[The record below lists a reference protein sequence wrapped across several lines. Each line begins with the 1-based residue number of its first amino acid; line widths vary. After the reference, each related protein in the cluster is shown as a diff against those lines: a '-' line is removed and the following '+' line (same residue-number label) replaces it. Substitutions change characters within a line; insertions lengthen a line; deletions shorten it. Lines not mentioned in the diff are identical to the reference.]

1 MEKFYYFGYASN
13 LDESTLE
20 GRLKHKPQKIGI
32 AVLPHFGF
40 RFSHPNPDG
49 TARAN
54 IVPSENESVYGML
67 YEIKESDRPYF
78 LNSEPG
84 YEFVEKVVFSQK
96 GKILAYTFISSKNE
110 TGIFPAEDYWKLI
123 IKGGK
128 ENGIPNTYLSNILN
142 RVGKSPLLDWDQSS

>member
-20 GRLKHKPQKIGI
+20 GRLKHKPQKIGV
-32 AVLPHFGF
+32 AVLPNFGF

-49 TARAN
+49 SARAN
-54 IVPSENESVYGML
+54 IVPSIHESVYGLL
-67 YEIKESDRPYF
+67 YEIEEADRDYF

-84 YEFVEKVVFSQK
+84 YDFVEKEVYSPK
-96 GKILAYTFISSKNE
+96 GKFRAFTFISPKNE
-110 TGIFPAEDYWKLI
+110 TGIFPTEEYWKVI

-128 ENGIPNTYLSNILN
+128 ENGIPNTYLSLILN
-142 RVGKSPLLDWDQSS
+142 RVGKSDFLDVD